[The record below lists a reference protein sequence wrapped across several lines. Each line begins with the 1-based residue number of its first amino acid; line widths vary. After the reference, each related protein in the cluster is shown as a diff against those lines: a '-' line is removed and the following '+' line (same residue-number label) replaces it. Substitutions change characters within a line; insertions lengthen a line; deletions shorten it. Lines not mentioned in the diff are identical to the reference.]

1 MKTELTLT
9 QLAAIGAG
17 AAQFAEG
24 KPLIGNLTVHPTRSG
39 YAGDQPFREAFARAV
54 RDAVLR
60 NQTITT
66 DPYAELKKAHAE
78 GKVIEHRNMGDTW
91 TTCALPS
98 WMFPPDFYRIKP
110 KPETFEAHG
119 KTWTRHKA
127 GDPMPCDGKAQ
138 VEVIYG
144 ADNRWLSKQRA
155 QWWNWISGTIT
166 GWCHADEQPTLETPA
181 WTPAVG
187 DVVQLKSGGPKM
199 TILSQSLNDDDDE
212 SLPDTW
218 FCGWIDSMG
227 STQTW
232 RKINSAC
239 LTLVTE

>member
-24 KPLIGNLTVHPTRSG
+24 KPLIGNLTVHPTSSG

-78 GKVIEHRNMGDTW
+78 GKVIQFKPHGCTW
-91 TTCALPS
+91 EDNED
-98 WMFPPDFYRIKP
+98 PDFTAPLRFYRIKP
-110 KPETFEAHG
+110 EPEPETFEAHG
-119 KTWTRHKA
+119 KTWTRHTP
-127 GDPMPCDGKAQ
+127 GDAMPCKENRL
-138 VEVIYG
+138 VELIEKREV
-144 ADNRWLSKQRA
+144 
-155 QWWNWISGTIT
+155 SGSYAKYEDHASTFVWSAAV
-166 GWCHADEQPTLETPA
+166 GWRYADEQPKPETP

-199 TILSQSLNDDDDE
+199 TVALLKETLCKCQWFRGDE
-212 SLPDTW
+212 ADLET
-218 FCGWIDSMG
+218 FEI
-227 STQTW
+227 T
-232 RKINSAC
+232 
-239 LTLVTE
+239 TLQPVTE